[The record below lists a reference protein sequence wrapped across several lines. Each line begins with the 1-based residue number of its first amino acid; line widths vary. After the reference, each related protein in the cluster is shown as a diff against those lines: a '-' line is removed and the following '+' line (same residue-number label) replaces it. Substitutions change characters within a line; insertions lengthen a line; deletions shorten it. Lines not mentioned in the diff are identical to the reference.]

1 MALLS
6 GIYVKVTDR
15 FLEEAER
22 AKLPLSRKEGQRE
35 ETNT

>member
-22 AKLPLSRKEGQRE
+22 AKLPLVEEGGAA
-35 ETNT
+35 